1 MLSNFHTAAA
11 VTKTQKPL
19 FLVDGNVQRQAEHG
33 RDPFRCKSLPESQ
46 NQKKVEKSP
55 VNGNGQFLTST
66 GKLWMYMRVCVYIYT
81 HIHISRI
88 HTRWMIH
95 AYLRWWPED
104 ELNSYFPARNIYIY
118 TRYIQYIYIL
128 YIYKYMCVC
137 VVFFLEIYVWTRQ
150 LRRAILSANNFFGDL
165 TESKQHQ
172 TRRPNGYPLRHRW
185 WNVAWS
191 KVQLRDVWIP
201 AAGQDPITSRLG
213 LFDKGG

>member
-1 MLSNFHTAAA
+1 MDNSWR
-11 VTKTQKPL
+11 
-19 FLVDGNVQRQAEHG
+19 QRANYG
-33 RDPFRCKSLPESQ
+33 CIC
-46 NQKKVEKSP
+46 
-55 VNGNGQFLTST
+55 
-66 GKLWMYMRVCVYIYT
+66 VCIYIYT
-81 HIHISRI
+81 LHIHISRI

-104 ELNSYFPARNIYIY
+104 ELNSYFPARNIYIHTLY
-118 TRYIQYIYIL
+118 TIYIYII
-128 YIYKYMCVC
+128 YIYKYIYIYIYIYVCVC

-150 LRRAILSANNFFGDL
+150 LRRAILSANSFFGDL